1 MPREKTLSSP
11 DYWFVKAQ
19 NELFRQFHYYMEEEK
34 INQTQLAERLGISK
48 GRVSQILR
56 GESNFTMKK
65 LIELSLSIRKI
76 AKINYIPV
84 EEEIKQDALKRLDI
98 MNAKGIISNLLEKK
112 TAIDIEWK
120 SVIKDSPISMHTTC
134 GGISDNILS
143 AEQSGTVLY
152 SLHFQKELASS

>member
-19 NELFRQFHYYMEEEK
+19 NELFRQFHYYMEEER
-34 INQTQLAERLGISK
+34 INQTQLADRLGISK

-76 AKINYIPV
+76 AKINYIPI
-84 EEEIKQDALKRLDI
+84 EQEINEDALKKFDRL
-98 MNAKGIISNLLEKK
+98 NAKAIVKAISEKK
-112 TAIDIEWK
+112 TDVQLLKVDKFVPFDTSTHFNNKSIDSTQVVPNTHIEY
-120 SVIKDSPISMHTTC
+120 
-134 GGISDNILS
+134 
-143 AEQSGTVLY
+143 TVVNE
-152 SLHFQKELASS
+152 SELAHG